1 MEWSIVFGGMGEV
14 LRVLTSL
21 HYGIDTVI
29 MLASYVRLWYRQ
41 LYVCTC
47 ACQGEGSVLADTHT
61 YTHSDIHNVHRHTW
75 LQTNTFKHSYTC
87 LHTHIRTCA
96 HTETQTYT

>member
-29 MLASYVRLWYRQ
+29 MLASYVRL
-41 LYVCTC
+41 
-47 ACQGEGSVLADTHT
+47 
-61 YTHSDIHNVHRHTW
+61 
-75 LQTNTFKHSYTC
+75 
-87 LHTHIRTCA
+87 
-96 HTETQTYT
+96 